1 MFAKLARKP
10 IEFVAI
16 SRRLSVPL
24 RMMAALILL
33 NLVSIVLEGIGIGML
48 LPIFE
53 VLQKGQGLDISTLK
67 GWYWDVL
74 RYLTAFLGVPLSLGT
89 LLAMSFFCLVVRQ
102 GFAYFAS
109 WYHRTTARGASDQ
122 VRRRVFRAILKSRTG
137 RQDKIKSGEIVG
149 DLTVELNR
157 AHSAIFT
164 ALRCVGLLA
173 QVSLYVTGLI
183 MLSPLITG
191 LCLGLIALIAV
202 SLRRLFAQV
211 GKAGAAITEANAELS
226 GFIAERVRNLRL
238 VRLSGMEDT
247 EAAAFAK
254 LSKRHAEE
262 HVRQKMVTSR
272 LTLLPEPVAIGFA
285 YVVVFVG
292 FTYFNMGLDRLGLFV
307 IVLVRLMPVLK
318 GLIADYNVV
327 AGQWASVVRLDRNL
341 RAFKEEREE
350 TGGDRVFTHLDR
362 DIRYENV
369 SLRYRRGERLALQN
383 VTVRIPAHR
392 MTALVGPS
400 GAGKSTFIDLLP
412 RLRDPHDGQILL
424 DGIPIQE
431 FSTRSVRAG
440 IAFVPQQA
448 QIVEGTVADHIRYG
462 KTESTDEEIRE
473 AARIAG
479 ALEFIEGLPQGFDTE
494 LQDGARRLSGGQRQR
509 LDIARALNRGA
520 PILILDEPTSALD
533 ALSEGAFREVLR
545 DLREKTNRT
554 IIVIAHRMSTIAD
567 ADQIVVFS
575 KGQVDAI
582 GTHEELLERGGWYA
596 VACGYQA
603 LPGGREQPALTI

>member
-1 MFAKLARKP
+1 MFAKLVRKP
-10 IEFVAI
+10 FEFVAI
-16 SRRLSVPL
+16 ARRLSVPL
-24 RMMAALILL
+24 RMMATIVAFNLFSLL
-33 NLVSIVLEGIGIGML
+33 LEGIGIGML

-53 VLQKGQGLDISTLK
+53 VLQKGQGLDISTLT

-74 RYLTAFLGVPLSLGT
+74 RAFTGFIGVPLALGT
-89 LLAMSFFCLVVRQ
+89 LLAISFTFLVIRQ
-102 GFAYFAS
+102 AFAYFSS
-109 WYHRTTARGASDQ
+109 WYQRTAARGASDQ

-149 DLTVELNR
+149 DLTVELSR

-164 ALRCVGLLA
+164 AVRCVGLLA
-173 QVSLYVTGLI
+173 QISLYVAGLI
-183 MLSPLITG
+183 ALSPLVTG
-191 LCLGLIALIAV
+191 LCLGLIALIAL
-202 SLRRLFAQV
+202 SFRRLFVQV

-238 VRLSGMEDT
+238 VRLSGMEET
-247 EAAAFAK
+247 EAASFAQ

-272 LTLLPEPVAIGFA
+272 LTLLPEPIAIGFA

-292 FTYFNMGLDRLGLFV
+292 FTYFSMGLDRLGLFV
-307 IVLVRLMPVLK
+307 IVLVRLMPVLR
-318 GLIADYNVV
+318 GLISDYNNVV
-327 AGQWASVVRLDRNL
+327 GQWASVVRLDRHL
-341 RAFKEEREE
+341 RTFKEERED
-350 TGGDRVFTHLDR
+350 TGGKLEFTRLDS
-362 DIRYENV
+362 DVRYDNV
-369 SLRYRRGERLALQN
+369 SLRYRKGERPALEN

-400 GAGKSTFIDLLP
+400 GAGKSSFVDLLP
-412 RLRDPHDGQILL
+412 RLRDPTEGQILF
-424 DGIPIQE
+424 DGLPIQD
-431 FSTRSVRAG
+431 FSTKSVRTG

-448 QIVEGTVADHIRYG
+448 QIMEGTVAEHIRYG
-462 KTESTDEEIRE
+462 KVESTDEEIRE

-479 ALEFIEGLPQGFDTE
+479 ALHFIEGLPHGFDTE
-494 LQDGARRLSGGQRQR
+494 LRDGARRLSGGQRQR

-567 ADQIVVFS
+567 ADLIVVFS
-575 KGQVDAI
+575 QGRVEAV
-582 GTHEELLERGGWYA
+582 GTHEDLLQRGGWYA
-596 VACGYQA
+596 SACGHQT
-603 LPGGREQPALTI
+603 LPGGHAQPALT